1 MERFE
6 AQTVIIGAGV
16 AGLACAAALAARGYD
31 VIVLEAASAFGTETS
46 ARNSE
51 VIHAGL
57 YYRTGSLKAELCVRG
72 RRMLYQHLETFRI
85 PYWKCGKLVVAIGD
99 EERDSLTAL
108 LEQARVNDVEEIT
121 LLSRRQALD
130 LEPHLS
136 PETTGAI
143 LSGTSGIFDSHAY
156 MLSLVGL
163 IEDRGGQ
170 LAFNTRV
177 TGGEVTP
184 DGIRLVCAMDGA
196 ATLLEAQ
203 YVINAA
209 GHGALPLARSI
220 EGPHQAAL
228 AQNRFVKGSYF
239 TVSGKT
245 PFQRLIYP
253 MHSAASLGLHL
264 TIDLQ
269 GQGRLGPDAEW
280 LPEKTA
286 EPPFDYQVDPGRADH
301 FLETVRRYWPGLER
315 SSLNPGYAGV
325 RPKLVGP
332 GEPSGDFRIEAG
344 HHHGSKGLV
353 NLLGIESPGLTSS
366 MAIGAHVADLITSEA

>member
-1 MERFE
+1 MEHFE

-16 AGLACAAALAARGYD
+16 AGLGCAAALATRGHD
-31 VIVLEAASAFGTETS
+31 VIVLESASAFGTETS
-46 ARNSE
+46 SRNSE

-57 YYRTGSLKAELCVRG
+57 YYGTGSLKADFCVRG

-85 PYWKCGKLVVAIGD
+85 PYWKCGKLVVAIGE
-99 EERDSLTAL
+99 EERDRLAEL
-108 LEQARVNDVEEIT
+108 QEQARINDVEEIT
-121 LLSRRQALD
+121 LLSRRETLD

-136 PETTGAI
+136 PETSAAI

-163 IEDRGGQ
+163 VEDHGGQ

-196 ATLLEAQ
+196 ETLLKAQ
-203 YVINAA
+203 YVINAS
-209 GHGALPLARSI
+209 GHGALSLARSV
-220 EGPHQAAL
+220 EGPHQAGL
-228 AQNRFVKGSYF
+228 PQNRFVKGSYF

-280 LPEKTA
+280 LPETA
-286 EPPFDYQVDPGRADH
+286 GPPFDYRVDPDRADH
-301 FLETVRRYWPGLER
+301 FLQTVRRYWPGLER

-332 GEPSGDFRIEAG
+332 GEPSGDFRIEAER
-344 HHHGSKGLV
+344 HHGSKGLV

-366 MAIGAHVADLITSEA
+366 LAIGAHVADLIASEA